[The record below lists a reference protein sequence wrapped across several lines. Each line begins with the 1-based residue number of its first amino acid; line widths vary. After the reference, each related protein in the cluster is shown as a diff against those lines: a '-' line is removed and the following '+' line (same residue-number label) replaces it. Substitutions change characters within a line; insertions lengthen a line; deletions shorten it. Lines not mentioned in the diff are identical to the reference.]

1 VFEIRILPAAQ
12 KSLIKLVRADR
23 RLALAI
29 DNAIL
34 SLSVNPR
41 PAGAKQLAG
50 SKEPLLYRI
59 RVGDYRIIYEVQDD
73 VVLVSVIHIG
83 HRKDIY
89 RVLK

>member
-12 KSLIKLVRADR
+12 KSLAKRVRADR
-23 RLALAI
+23 RLAIAI
-29 DNAIL
+29 DNAIC
-34 SLSVNPR
+34 SLSENPR
-41 PAGAKQLAG
+41 PPGCKQLVG
-50 SKEPLLYRI
+50 SKETPLFRF

>member
-12 KSLIKLVRADR
+12 KSLIKLALADR

-29 DNAIL
+29 DNAIR
-34 SLSVNPR
+34 SLAENPR
-41 PAGAKQLAG
+41 PTGCKQLAG
-50 SKEPLLYRI
+50 SKEPPLYRI

-73 VVLVSVIHIG
+73 VVLVSVIHVG

>member
-1 VFEIRILPAAQ
+1 MFEIRILPAAQ
-12 KSLIKLVRADR
+12 KSLIKLARADR

-29 DNAIL
+29 DNAL
-34 SLSVNPR
+34 RSLSEIPR
-41 PAGAKQLAG
+41 PPGCKQLAG
-50 SKEPLLYRI
+50 SKEPPLYRI
-59 RVGDYRIIYEVQDD
+59 RVGDYRIIYEVQAD

>member
-1 VFEIRILPAAQ
+1 MFEIRILPAAQ
-12 KSLIKLVRADR
+12 KSLIKLARADR

-29 DNAIL
+29 DKAIR
-34 SLSVNPR
+34 SLTDNPR
-41 PAGAKQLAG
+41 PTSCKQLAG
-50 SKEPLLYRI
+50 LNEPPWYRI

-73 VVLVSVIHIG
+73 VVLVSVIHVG